1 MLGALDL
8 PFKRVLLSTSTYGR
22 RSQLLRHSGIPCTRS
37 YGLRFP
43 LARAIGFCHHA
54 CSVCHLRKHWCIN
67 ASITCCYFLESLQ
80 RMSSYLCYVGI
91 LISLHS
97 TLGSCATK
105 PLTWCSDRVIFVS
118 FVSWVPY
125 KSLYPSIVVAKCMRP
140 LWMRTVFSRVAFW
153 VSVSSA

>member
-1 MLGALDL
+1 MLGSWPALSSSFAL
-8 PFKRVLLSTSTYGR
+8 HLELRPLVATPTSIRNSVYLFTRSPLSSRTCHR
-22 RSQLLRHSGIPCTRS
+22 LLRQ
-37 YGLRFP
+37 
-43 LARAIGFCHHA
+43 A

-67 ASITCCYFLESLQ
+67 ACITCCYFLESLQ